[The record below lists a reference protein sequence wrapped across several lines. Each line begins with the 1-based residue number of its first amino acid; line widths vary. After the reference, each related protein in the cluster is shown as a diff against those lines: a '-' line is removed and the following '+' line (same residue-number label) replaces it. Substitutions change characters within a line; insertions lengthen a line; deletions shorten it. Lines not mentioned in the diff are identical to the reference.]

1 MKKRELKRSIVRLI
15 RGGELYGYEI
25 RKILLSEGEKIQL
38 SYLYKTLKEMCDEK
52 LLESELSSGDHGPQ
66 TRKYRLTRQGRE
78 ELGRVFGEATE
89 LIHDFYEDY
98 VAKLPPR
105 FFSEKFDMMM
115 REAYGGRKSAAL
127 VTSEPLTQLHR
138 RILHGL
144 CGRSGAVSTFLIR
157 SASIRAEPQIQGL
170 RVLDG
175 TMEDIPMKD
184 QSLDAI
190 VVVDLQDSMNL
201 KACCRELRRV
211 LKRGGLMF
219 GCSPFIG
226 LGGEYDPLEV
236 GEFMK
241 RTKYEMMGRAY
252 LDKET
257 VKKELAAT
265 FDYVDVANLAFMTA
279 FVAGLKPIQLAA

>member
-15 RGGELYGYEI
+15 RDGELYGYEI
-25 RKILLSEGEKIQL
+25 RKIILSEGERVQL

-52 LLESELSSGDHGPQ
+52 LLESELSPGDHGPQ
-66 TRKYRLTRQGRE
+66 TRKYRLTRQGRT

-89 LIHDFYEDY
+89 LIHDFYEEY
-98 VAKLPPR
+98 VARLPPR

-115 REAYGGRKSAAL
+115 REAYAGRKSAAL
-127 VTSEPLTQLHR
+127 VTSERLTQLHR

-144 CGRSGAVSTFLIR
+144 CGRTGAVSTFLIKP
-157 SASIRAEPQIQGL
+157 ASIRSETQIRGL
-170 RVLDG
+170 KILDG
-175 TMEDIPMKD
+175 TLEDIPMKD
-184 QSLDAI
+184 QSLDAM

-201 KACCRELRRV
+201 NACCGELRRV
-211 LKRGGLMF
+211 LKRGGIMF

-226 LGGEYDPLEV
+226 LGGEYDPLDV

-241 RTKYEMMGRAY
+241 KTKYEMTGRAY

-257 VKKELAAT
+257 VKRQLAET
-265 FDYVDVANLAFMTA
+265 FDYVDMTNFAFMTA